1 MKTVKFKNPTLVKY
15 SSGLNVRV
23 EADKKVKVE
32 EEFLK
37 SLKKDEYK
45 EITSSKKKTKQM
57 VSKHTK

>member
-45 EITSSKKKTKQM
+45 EITSAKKKTKQM

>member
-23 EADKKVKVE
+23 EADKTVNVE